1 MSQSGGRAYCAIPG
15 PTVVPDEVLQAMHRA
30 APNIYSDEV
39 MALTQGLIPD
49 LKRVARTDGDAAI
62 YICNGHG
69 TWEAA
74 LANLV
79 APGERVLV
87 PATGRFGHGWARMS
101 EAMGIEVEVMDF
113 GLETPMDADRIE
125 TVLKSDT
132 DRKIKAVL
140 VTHVD
145 TSTSLRNDVKAISD
159 AIHAADH
166 PALLLADCI
175 ASMGCDRFEMD
186 AWGADVAVTG
196 SQKGLMT
203 PPGAGFVFFNEKAA
217 QTRAAMPRVSPYWDW
232 APRVHPEELYL
243 YFAGTAP
250 THHLYGLRT
259 ALDMIHAEGMENV
272 WARHEL
278 LARAVWAASEV
289 WGQDGSLRLNVANP
303 DHRSRAV
310 TTVRLP
316 APDAARLRAWVEEN
330 TGVTLGLA
338 IGMQRT
344 DDPEG
349 RGVFRI
355 GHMGHV
361 NAHMVLGVL
370 GAIETGLSALNIA
383 HGAGGVSAATQVL
396 AQTQAAQTVKN
407 VYSGAA

>member
-39 MALTQGLIPD
+39 MALTEGLIPD
-49 LKRVARTDGDAAI
+49 LKRVARTEGDVAI

-87 PATGRFGHGWARMS
+87 PATGLFGHGWGRMA
-101 EAMGIEVEVMDF
+101 EAMGIEVDVLDF
-113 GLETPMDADRIE
+113 GLETPMDPGRIE
-125 TVLKSDT
+125 AVLKSDT

-159 AIHAADH
+159 AIRATGH
-166 PALLLADCI
+166 PALLLVDCI
-175 ASMGCDRFEMD
+175 ASLGCDRFEMD
-186 AWGADVAVTG
+186 AWGADVVVTG

-217 QTRAAMPRVSPYWDW
+217 QTRAAMTRVSPYWDW

-259 ALDMIHAEGMENV
+259 AL
-272 WARHEL
+272 
-278 LARAVWAASEV
+278 
-289 WGQDGSLRLNVANP
+289 
-303 DHRSRAV
+303 
-310 TTVRLP
+310 
-316 APDAARLRAWVEEN
+316 
-330 TGVTLGLA
+330 
-338 IGMQRT
+338 
-344 DDPEG
+344 
-349 RGVFRI
+349 
-355 GHMGHV
+355 
-361 NAHMVLGVL
+361 
-370 GAIETGLSALNIA
+370 
-383 HGAGGVSAATQVL
+383 
-396 AQTQAAQTVKN
+396 
-407 VYSGAA
+407 